1 VLKTMHIMGN
11 IEFEIPGVIAQ
22 KYPTNGVGSILPTPR
37 VNLKPYDLDLNG
49 ATATVNSNEKR

>member
-1 VLKTMHIMGN
+1 MHIMGN